1 MQGVLWILFFLG
13 LLDGQHNATLLGRT
27 VRSLQKPG
35 LTNSAVLKKRSDS
48 TCMTLHDSCD
58 LWTGQLRKF
67 EKQSKKEQLRP
78 CLGALQ
84 WTFAPTR
91 SEGWADSM
99 VRHDNSLD
107 WQATNVDPVLPSQ
120 SDHGLVFRQGGDS
133 FLAARYCESAGA

>member
-1 MQGVLWILFFLG
+1 
-13 LLDGQHNATLLGRT
+13 
-27 VRSLQKPG
+27 
-35 LTNSAVLKKRSDS
+35 
-48 TCMTLHDSCD
+48 MTLHDSCD

-107 WQATNVDPVLPSQ
+107 WQAHKMSIQSFPPNRIMVLY
-120 SDHGLVFRQGGDS
+120 SDKAGIV